1 MQQIGWLRAFGL
13 ALLVWIG
20 GMVAGY
26 ALVDWAS
33 GLPTADLID
42 ALAEMPAA
50 AQSAESEGGSI
61 SEGGTTADAHSEP
74 AKTGWDLF
82 LFIWSRNV
90 SVYVWLLM
98 GLLSA
103 GAITFVVL
111 LMNGITLGQTIAS
124 AVWSGVPASA
134 VGELLLPHGVLEI
147 GAFCIAGAVG
157 FQGLRFALGRL
168 QVSREGIRP
177 LRLGV
182 VAAFGV
188 CALAVAAGVEAFVTI
203 EFVDAIR
210 ADIAAGN
217 G

>member
-20 GMVAGY
+20 GMAAGY

-33 GLPTADLID
+33 GLPVADLID

-50 AQSAESEGGSI
+50 AQSAESEGGSP
-61 SEGGTTADAHSEP
+61 SEGGATDVRPEQ
-74 AKTGWDLF
+74 AKAGWDLF

-90 SVYVWLLM
+90 SVYIWLLM

-103 GAITFVVL
+103 GAVTFVVL

-124 AVWSGVPASA
+124 AVWSGVPVSA

-177 LRLGV
+177 LRLGL

>member
-1 MQQIGWLRAFGL
+1 MKPIGWAGAFGL

-33 GLPTADLID
+33 DVPVAQLVD
-42 ALAEMPAA
+42 ALAEVPAA
-50 AQSAESEGGSI
+50 TQGAE
-61 SEGGTTADAHSEP
+61 TASSPPP
-74 AKTGWDLF
+74 AGEEVRHELPKAGWDLF

-111 LMNGITLGQTIAS
+111 LMNGIMLGQMVAS
-124 AVWSGVPASA
+124 ASWSGVPTSA
-134 VGELLLPHGVLEI
+134 VADLLLPHGVLEI

-157 FQGLRFALGRL
+157 FQGIRFALGRW
-168 QVSREGIRP
+168 QVSRDAIRP
-177 LRLGV
+177 LRLGL
-182 VAAFGV
+182 VAVFGV
-188 CALAVAAGVEAFVTI
+188 CALALAAGVEAFVTI
-203 EFVDAIR
+203 ELVDAVR
-210 ADIAAGN
+210 ADMMARRS
-217 G
+217 

>member
-1 MQQIGWLRAFGL
+1 MQPIGWLCAFGL

-33 GLPTADLID
+33 GLPAADLID
-42 ALAEMPAA
+42 ALAEMPTAV
-50 AQSAESEGGSI
+50 QSAESEGSPL
-61 SEGGTTADAHSEP
+61 EGDATADVRPEQ

-124 AVWSGVPASA
+124 AVWSGVPVSA
-134 VGELLLPHGVLEI
+134 VGDLLLPHGVLEI

-210 ADIAAGN
+210 ADMAAG
-217 G
+217 GG

>member
-1 MQQIGWLRAFGL
+1 MQQIGWRRAFGL

-33 GLPTADLID
+33 GLPVADSID

-50 AQSAESEGGSI
+50 AQSAESEGGSP
-61 SEGGTTADAHSEP
+61 SEGGASADVRPER

-157 FQGLRFALGRL
+157 FQGFRFAFGRL

-210 ADIAAGN
+210 ADMAAG
-217 G
+217 GG

>member
-33 GLPTADLID
+33 GLPVADLID

-50 AQSAESEGGSI
+50 AQSAESEGGSP
-61 SEGGTTADAHSEP
+61 SEGGATDVRAEQ

-124 AVWSGVPASA
+124 AVWSGVPVSA